1 LQRLFDTEHEGDGM
15 RLHILITAAALAL
28 AAGCERDAPAP
39 SSPSSSTSAS
49 GGTTTPK
56 AQPGVPTTP
65 SPTGGATAPAERKDT
80 NPVQGQ
86 VDPKQREQHKDFQQ
100 KGDAAGPTSPDTKP
114 KN

>member
-1 LQRLFDTEHEGDGM
+1 M
-15 RLHILITAAALAL
+15 RLHILIAAAALAL
-28 AAGCERDAPAP
+28 AAGCERDAPP
-39 SSPSSSTSAS
+39 PSPSSTSPS

-65 SPTGGATAPAERKDT
+65 SPTGGATTPAERKDT

>member
-1 LQRLFDTEHEGDGM
+1 M
-15 RLHILITAAALAL
+15 RFQLLIAAAALAL
-28 AAGCERDAPAP
+28 AAGCDRNEPAKSTSSSAPA
-39 SSPSSSTSAS
+39 SSPSASSGA
-49 GGTTTPK
+49 TTPQ
-56 AQPGVPTTP
+56 AQPNIPTTP
-65 SPTGGATAPAERKDT
+65 SPSSGATSQAERKDGT